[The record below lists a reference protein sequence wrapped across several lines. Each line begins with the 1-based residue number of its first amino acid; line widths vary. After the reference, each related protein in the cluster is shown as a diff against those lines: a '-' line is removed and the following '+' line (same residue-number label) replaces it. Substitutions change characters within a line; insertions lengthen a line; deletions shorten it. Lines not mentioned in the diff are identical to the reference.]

1 MTKQAS
7 SKQFPILQNMAE
19 GKEIVWLN
27 PDLKSFATIADTLPF
42 NTADMDDTEARFKRF
57 APFLAKVFPETMKT
71 HGLIQS
77 PLAEI
82 DAMKTILN
90 DKSHAQI
97 EGKLY
102 LKLDSNLA
110 VAGSVKARGG
120 IYEILKHAED
130 LALAHNLIAL
140 DDDYSVFASQAM
152 RDFLGK
158 YSVHVGSTG
167 NLGLSIGI
175 ISATLG
181 FKVYVHMSADAK
193 QWKKDLLRQK
203 GVNVIEYH
211 GDYGKAVAKGRE
223 LAQKDDTAYFVD
235 DENSANLFLGYSLAA
250 RELQAQLNDKNITV
264 DENHP
269 LFVYIP
275 CGVGGAPGGI
285 TFGLKQVFKDN
296 VYVFFVEPTNACC
309 MALGMITK
317 KHDKICVQDIGL
329 NGITEADG
337 LAVNRPSKLVGKIM
351 TNLLAGEFTI
361 SDDKLYFYEKNLLD
375 SENIFIEPSSCAA
388 FMGVNKIFTDKL
400 TQVFLAKYNLTAKM
414 ANSLH
419 IIWATGGSLVPQPI
433 RQAYYQKAIDLG
445 Y

>member
-1 MTKQAS
+1 MTKQALLN
-7 SKQFPILQNMAE
+7 QFPILQTMAKGE
-19 GKEIVWLN
+19 EIVWLN
-27 PDLKSFATIADTLPF
+27 PDLTSFATIADTLPF
-42 NTADMDDTEARFKRF
+42 KATDMDDTEARFKRF
-57 APFLAKVFPETMKT
+57 APFLVKVFPETIAT

-90 DKSHAQI
+90 DKANAQI
-97 EGKLY
+97 KGKLY

-130 LALAHNLIAL
+130 LALSHDLITL
-140 DDDYSVFASQAM
+140 NDDYSVFASQAM

-181 FKVYVHMSADAK
+181 FKVFVHMSADAK
-193 QWKKDLLRQK
+193 AWKKDLLRQK

-223 LAQKDDTAYFVD
+223 LAQQDDKAYFVD

-250 RELQAQLNDKNITV
+250 KELKQQLNAKNIIV
-264 DENHP
+264 DKNHP

-285 TFGLKQVFKDN
+285 AFGLKQVFKDN
-296 VYVFFVEPTNACC
+296 VHVFFAEPTNACC

-317 KHDKICVQDIGL
+317 LHNQICVQDIGL

-361 SDDKLYFYEKNLLD
+361 SDNKLYFYEKNLLD

-388 FMGVNKIFTDKL
+388 FTGINKLFTDKIAQ
-400 TQVFLAKYNLTAKM
+400 TFLAEHDLKTKM
-414 ANSLH
+414 ANSSH
-419 IIWATGGSLVPQPI
+419 IIWATGGSLVPKPI
-433 RQAYYQKAIDLG
+433 RQAYYQKAVDLG

>member
-1 MTKQAS
+1 MLRQDLINK
-7 SKQFPILQNMAE
+7 FPILQKIACGE
-19 GKEIVWLN
+19 EVTWLN
-27 PDLKSFATIADTLPF
+27 PDLKPFDKTTSSLPF
-42 NTADMDDTEARFKRF
+42 SLADMQDVEARFKRF
-57 APFLAKVFPETMKT
+57 APFLELVFPETVAT
-71 HGLIQS
+71 YGLIQS
-77 PLAEI
+77 PLQEI
-82 DAMKTILN
+82 NALKACLN
-90 DKSHAQI
+90 DKTHTQI

-130 LALAHNLIAL
+130 LALQHKLITL
-140 DDDYSVFASQAM
+140 NDDYSIFASKTM
-152 RDFLGK
+152 RDFLAN

-181 FKVYVHMSADAK
+181 FKVYVHMSSDAK

-203 GVNVIEYH
+203 GVNVIEYS
-211 GDYGKAVAKGRE
+211 GDYGKAVAQGRL
-223 LAQKDDTAYFVD
+223 LAEKDAKAYFVD
-235 DENSANLFLGYSLAA
+235 DENSSNLFLGYSIAA
-250 RELQAQLNDKNITV
+250 NELNMQLTKQNITV
-264 DENHP
+264 DKDHP

-309 MALGMITK
+309 MALGMISK
-317 KHDKICVQDIGL
+317 LHNQICVQDIGL
-329 NGITEADG
+329 SGITEADG
-337 LAVNRPSKLVGKIM
+337 LAVNRPSKLVGKVI

-361 SDDKLYFYEKNLLD
+361 KDEKLYFYLKNLVD
-375 SENIFIEPSSCAA
+375 SQQLFIEPSSCAA
-388 FMGVNKIFTDKL
+388 FIGVNKLFTDK
-400 TQVFLAKYNLTAKM
+400 TAQSFLTAHKLTTKM
-414 ANSLH
+414 HNSTH
-419 IIWATGGSLVPQPI
+419 IIWATGGSLVPEQI
-433 RQAYYQKAIDLG
+433 RQEYYQKATSLG

>member
-1 MTKQAS
+1 MISQALL
-7 SKQFPILQNMAE
+7 KQFPILQNMAE
-19 GKEIVWLN
+19 GQEIVWLN
-27 PDLKSFATIADTLPF
+27 PDLKPFATIADTLPF

-57 APFLAKVFPETMKT
+57 APFLAKVFPETIKT

-77 PLAEI
+77 PLTEI

-90 DKSHAQI
+90 DKAQAQI
-97 EGKLY
+97 KGRLY

-130 LALAHNLIAL
+130 LALAHKLITIN
-140 DDDYSVFASQAM
+140 DDYSVFATQTM

-223 LAQKDDTAYFVD
+223 LAQKDDKSYFVD
-235 DENSANLFLGYSLAA
+235 DENSINLFLGYSLAA

-264 DENHP
+264 DKNHP

-329 NGITEADG
+329 SGITEADG

-388 FMGVNKIFTDKL
+388 FMGVNKLFTDK
-400 TQVFLAKYNLTAKM
+400 TSQTFLAAHDLHTKM